1 MASQLNYSSPSAQ
14 LNGSNIDS
22 ILVNWESQ
30 ADAIMAAEAALDK
43 HKGPMKRFRAFL
55 QRNNPKQAIKSLTS
69 KFLLV
74 SRGSAATDM
83 ADRQASSVIAR
94 PVPRRPRT
102 PFPRAAAASP
112 DSSSPASSS
121 TASSIPT
128 EFFSLP
134 DAAGIP
140 NFFGSS
146 DSPPKTSGPSG
157 PVLVNN
163 SNQVVSGLSMIP
175 TSKPIRRKPVN
186 PSQSLPDP
194 STVLPTLVPA
204 FGRAPGWDVSPPPML
219 PPVGR
224 TNNFVYPVSPVRA
237 QWQKLTSKKSCQNIS
252 SAQA

>member
-55 QRNNPKQAIKSLTS
+55 QRNNPKQAIKSLT
-69 KFLLV
+69 
-74 SRGSAATDM
+74 T
-83 ADRQASSVIAR
+83 SSVIAR

>member
-1 MASQLNYSSPSAQ
+1 MASQLNFSSPSAQ
-14 LNGSNIDS
+14 LNRSNIDS

-30 ADAIMAAEAALDK
+30 ADTIMAAEAALDK
-43 HKGPMKRFRAFL
+43 HKGPIKRFRAFL
-55 QRNNPKQAIKSLTS
+55 RRHNPKQAIKSL
-69 KFLLV
+69 
-74 SRGSAATDM
+74 AT
-83 ADRQASSVIAR
+83 SSVIAR

-102 PFPRAAAASP
+102 PFPRAASASP
-112 DSSSPASSS
+112 DSSSPASIS

-146 DSPPKTSGPSG
+146 DSPPKTAGPSG

-163 SNQVVSGLSMIP
+163 SNQVGSGLSMML
-175 TSKPIRRKPVN
+175 TSKTIRRKPVN

-194 STVLPTLVPA
+194 NTILPTLVPA
-204 FGRAPGWDVSPPPML
+204 FGRAPGWDVSPPRML

-224 TNNFVYPVSPVRA
+224 TNNFVSPVSPVRA
-237 QWQKLTSKKSCQNIS
+237 QWQKLTSKGSCQNIS